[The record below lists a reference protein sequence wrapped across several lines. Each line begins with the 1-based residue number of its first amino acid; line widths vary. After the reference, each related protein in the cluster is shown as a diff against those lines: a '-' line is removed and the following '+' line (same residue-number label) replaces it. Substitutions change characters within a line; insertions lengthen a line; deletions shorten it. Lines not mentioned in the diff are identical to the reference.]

1 MLSNASN
8 QLIVSSK
15 DIPRI
20 AVDLNLRE
28 LMDDK
33 SLTIFDIL
41 RRLINKLK
49 GLGFLTSI
57 IVAKDT
63 YYS

>member
-1 MLSNASN
+1 MLNNTSN
-8 QLIVSSK
+8 QLIISSK

-20 AVDLNLRE
+20 AVDLNPGE
-28 LMDDK
+28 LTNERV
-33 SLTIFDIL
+33 SIFDL
-41 RRLINKLK
+41 QGRLINKRL
-49 GLGFLTSI
+49 GLGFLSSI